1 MQYFEEQLVVFL
13 FFGKKLRTLIV
24 TWAKCV
30 WRLLKNVT
38 KSNFELSF
46 LDNTNLMKDW
56 FSFPVF
62 CGQYQTI
69 VDYANGKCF

>member
-38 KSNFELSF
+38 KSKFELSF

-56 FSFPVF
+56 VSSLYFV
-62 CGQYQTI
+62 GNIKQL
-69 VDYANGKCF
+69 